1 MFYLAQMSSVHV
13 VIKDASILNPDTT
26 STNANLS
33 TALGCVLCKGL
44 QTGTK
49 GKKNATHAQFEPYAA
64 SCSSKNVYIHEINK
78 LLESIL
84 KSVFFFINK

>member
-49 GKKNATHAQFEPYAA
+49 GKQMPPTPNLSLMQRVVAQIMCIYM
-64 SCSSKNVYIHEINK
+64 
-78 LLESIL
+78 
-84 KSVFFFINK
+84 